1 MTVRRSLPG
10 DRRERRTAFPTMNI
24 AMSASSS
31 RSKTVA
37 RVLEPP
43 ASLSLLASF
52 SEQLSSLYKLVQGS
66 NHVFGSPV
74 GPFFVEGRSFHLPRF
89 VYFGRNASD
98 AALKLSFLGG
108 FDHRDLRSTLA
119 LLRLVEGLTL
129 KPDLG
134 EGMSLSFFPLV
145 DVVGLTQASPDRN
158 LAAHSWAKP
167 TAPEIELLERDA
179 RQRAYH
185 GFVRLESAPGEDS
198 VVVRLR
204 APIPSENFAPA
215 LELISSVDV
224 DPLPVR
230 WETDE
235 TPHTEH
241 GPLAIADDLPL
252 HPFEL
257 TVRIPSAWPLDLYAE
272 AAASILKR
280 FVLRYRGFIS
290 YAQHL

>member
-1 MTVRRSLPG
+1 
-10 DRRERRTAFPTMNI
+10 MNI

-31 RSKTVA
+31 RPTTVA

-43 ASLSLLASF
+43 ATVSLLAAF
-52 SEQLSSLYKLVQGS
+52 SEQFSNLYKRVQGS
-66 NHVFGSPV
+66 NDVFGSPV
-74 GPFFVEGRSFHLPRF
+74 GPFYVDGRSFHLPRF

-98 AALKLSFLGG
+98 AALRLSFLGS
-108 FDHRDLRSTLA
+108 FDHRDLRPTLA
-119 LLRLVEGLTL
+119 LLRLVEGLTT

-145 DVVGLTQASPDRN
+145 DVLGLAQLASDRA

-167 TAPEIELLERDA
+167 TAPEVELLERDA

-185 GFVRLESAPGEDS
+185 GFVRLETAIGEDS
-198 VVVRLR
+198 IVVRLR

-235 TPHTEH
+235 TPHTDH

-280 FVLRYRGFIS
+280 FVLRYRGFMS

>member
-1 MTVRRSLPG
+1 MKPFRS
-10 DRRERRTAFPTMNI
+10 A
-24 AMSASSS
+24 
-31 RSKTVA
+31 TVA
-37 RVLEPP
+37 RAPEPP
-43 ASLSLLASF
+43 ASVSLLASF
-52 SEQLSSLYKLVQGS
+52 SEQLSRLYALVQGS
-66 NHVFGSPV
+66 RHVFGSPI
-74 GPFFVEGRSFHLPRF
+74 GPFQAGERTFHLPRF
-89 VYFGRNASD
+89 VYFGSNASD
-98 AALKLSFLGG
+98 AALRLSFLAG
-108 FDHRDLRSTLA
+108 FAHQDLRPTLA
-119 LLRLVEGLTL
+119 LLRLVESLTS

-145 DVVGLTQASPDRN
+145 DVLGLAQQAPERN

-185 GFVRLESAPGEDS
+185 GFVRLETATGEDTI
-198 VVVRLR
+198 VVRLR
-204 APIPSENFAPA
+204 APVPSENFAPA

-224 DPLPVR
+224 EPLPVR
-230 WETDE
+230 WESDE
-235 TPHTEH
+235 TPHTAH

-257 TVRIPSAWPLDLYAE
+257 TVRIPSTWPLDLYAE